1 MYDTICWMCT
11 GILLPPP
18 LLLSYYQTCLIL
30 RQVCFLL
37 HLGSD
42 IFEFQRSYCCSYSYY
57 WHLICYYH
65 WVCSLLILNYWLFLL
80 KYCYYSVAIMDRVVV
95 LVSQYNLLLFL
106 YLYLVFLCFSRTS
119 STTIWIFQFPLL
131 LSSPLIIS
139 ASPILIWISFVLCI
153 MLCCLHKAVIRLF
166 FHLRLSAAL
175 HLKIYFH
182 VWTFLL
188 SRETNGHYP
197 DYDVPETLETK
208 FCSC

>member
-42 IFEFQRSYCCSYSYY
+42 IFEFQISYCCSYSYY

-80 KYCYYSVAIMDRVVV
+80 KYCYYSVAVVDRAVA

-106 YLYLVFLCFSRTS
+106 YLYLVFLCFSNKFYHYMNLSIS
-119 STTIWIFQFPLL
+119 S
-131 LSSPLIIS
+131 SLIV
-139 ASPILIWISFVLCI
+139 AFN
-153 MLCCLHKAVIRLF
+153 H
-166 FHLRLSAAL
+166 
-175 HLKIYFH
+175 
-182 VWTFLL
+182 
-188 SRETNGHYP
+188 
-197 DYDVPETLETK
+197 
-208 FCSC
+208 